1 MLTSGAPMSLHPVN
15 ARQRFTTAVAMTL
28 LAVASPVVAH
38 LSATTGRQDLLAASI
53 GLLIVLVLLPG
64 LRRGSLLAWAALP
77 IAALALYAVI
87 QSEHGM
93 ALLFIPPVLINGLMA
108 WVFGRTLVPGST
120 PLIERV
126 VHAMHGPGEGT
137 LTAEMLLYARHVTVF
152 WAGLLSA
159 LTIVNLLLAALA
171 SPGGLLL
178 IAGLDPAV
186 TVPLAVWSLF
196 ANVLNYVIV
205 AAAFVVEYAARRR
218 RFPQQPYTGF
228 VDFTRKLAAHEA
240 MFRQTSDRNPRR

>member
-1 MLTSGAPMSLHPVN
+1 MNLHPGN
-15 ARQRFTTAVAMTL
+15 ARRQVITAAAMTL
-28 LAVASPVVAH
+28 LGASYPVMAH
-38 LSATTGRQDLLAASI
+38 MAAITGRQDLVAASI
-53 GLLIVLVLLPG
+53 GLLVALVLLPG
-64 LRRGSLLAWAALP
+64 LRRGSMLAWVVLP
-77 IAALALYAVI
+77 VAALALLAAV
-87 QSEHGM
+87 QSGRGM
-93 ALLFIPPVLINGLMA
+93 ALLFIPPVLINGFMA
-108 WVFGRTLVPGST
+108 WVFGRTLAPGST
-120 PLIERV
+120 PLIERI
-126 VHAMHGPGEGT
+126 VHAMHGPGAGT
-137 LTAEMLLYARHVTVF
+137 VTAAMLVYARHVTVF

-178 IAGLDPAV
+178 IAGLDPVV

-218 RFPQQPYTGF
+218 RFPQQPYSGF

-240 MFRQTSDRNPRR
+240 LFRPTSDRNPRS